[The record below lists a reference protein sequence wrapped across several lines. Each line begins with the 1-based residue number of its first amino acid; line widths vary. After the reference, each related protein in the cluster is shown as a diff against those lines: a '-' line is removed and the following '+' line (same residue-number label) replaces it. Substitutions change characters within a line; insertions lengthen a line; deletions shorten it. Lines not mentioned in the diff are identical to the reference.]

1 MSKGTRFV
9 RNIKRQEGRI
19 DSFWYRG
26 DTIATIDF
34 PNGKSISA
42 DACGEVQVSFEVDG
56 KLFKGDEAV
65 EEARRLKLTDVNLDK
80 LNEHDGWSMNNWF
93 AIREYDING
102 ECSQDD
108 LGICHDYDD
117 AITLLKSVGEDKLKE
132 YYT

>member
-1 MSKGTRFV
+1 MNGQRFFSNV
-9 RNIKRQEGRI
+9 KRQENRG
-19 DSFWYRG
+19 DAFWYRG
-26 DTIATIDF
+26 NSIACIDF
-34 PNGKSISA
+34 PNGKSIYA
-42 DACGEVQVSFEVDG
+42 DATGEVQVSFEVDG
-56 KLFKGDEAV
+56 KFFKGDEAV
-65 EEARRLKLTDVNLDK
+65 EEARRLKLTDVDLDK

-117 AITLLKSVGEDKLKE
+117 AIELLKKVAEEKQKE